1 MRIVTLGTNGVC
13 ATKTGNTSCILLDTE
28 ECYVILDAGDGIHKA
43 KEYLKEAKPTHIF
56 LSHFHLD
63 HIFGLHLLDE
73 FEFES
78 PLRIYG
84 KRGAKEALN
93 LIINKPFSRPLGE
106 LPYEV
111 RIEELDEGEHGSPFR
126 LSCRLLPHKDPS
138 LGYRLELDGK
148 TIAYCTDTGPHENIL
163 ELARGAD
170 VLISECALKPGRMSE
185 EWPHMNP
192 EEAAR
197 VAKGANVKL
206 LILTHFNAAE
216 YKTMKEREEGG
227 ERAKGIFKDSIVAV
241 DGMELEL

>member
-1 MRIVTLGTNGVC
+1 M
-13 ATKTGNTSCILLDTE
+13 
-28 ECYVILDAGDGIHKA
+28 ILDSGDGIHRA
-43 KEYLKEAKPTHIF
+43 KGYLKEAKPTLIF

-111 RIEELDEGEHGSPFR
+111 MVEELDEGEHGSPFR

-138 LGYRLELDGK
+138 LGYRFELDGRI
-148 TIAYCTDTGPHENIL
+148 IAYCTDTGPHENIL
-163 ELARGAD
+163 ELAKDAD

-185 EWPHMNP
+185 GWPHMNP
-192 EEAAR
+192 EEAAKA
-197 VAKGANVKL
+197 AKRANAKM

-216 YKTMKEREEGG
+216 YRTISEREEGG
-227 ERAKGIFKDSIVAV
+227 ERAREIFENTIVAV
-241 DGMELEL
+241 DGMELDI